1 MRSLLLVPLLFA
13 SLGLPCAA
21 DVTIAGYSLTRVA
34 NPVPSSASCS
44 LPDGDV
50 VTFDGQFIRR
60 WNADGSFE
68 DQLGFLAS
76 FVFPSFVRL
85 TPAGDAVIIGDSGSF
100 GPTPAGDLHHVALD
114 GSGVTFLGSVP
125 YNFDGKFLP
134 GGDLLVSAAPLNFGS
149 GTDLFRI
156 TLAPYSAT
164 VIGHVDGPSGPLA
177 VARNGDVFYGFQQDP
192 TVPNAPQDV
201 VRWSAGLVQSGT
213 FLSASNAVV
222 YATFAEPTSVL
233 EFEPVRERLVA
244 VENRYLGDHRI
255 RRVRPNGQV
264 SPILVEADEWIGGMR
279 FAFGPSAATFDA
291 YQPGDGIQLVYTTT
305 DFFSFD
311 DAVTVA
317 PARPTLAISGIGTL
331 GQGPVRFDLAG
342 GVPHGTALLT
352 YCPQTA
358 LFPVDQTYPLPQF
371 FLHTPFLLQAT
382 TRMQFLIPTDATGAA
397 TFTLWNPG
405 GLEGTYGWQFH
416 VGRPNGVQI
425 GSSNAAMF

>member
-1 MRSLLLVPLLFA
+1 MRSLLLVPFLVS
-13 SLGLPCAA
+13 SLGALAGA
-21 DVTIAGYSLTRVA
+21 DTTISGFALTRAV
-34 NPVPSSASCS
+34 NPVPSSAACS
-44 LPDGDV
+44 LPDGDFI
-50 VTFDGQFIRR
+50 TFDGQFIRR

-114 GSGVTFLGSVP
+114 GSGVTFLGSIP

-149 GTDLFRI
+149 GTDLFRV

-164 VIGHVDGPSGPLA
+164 VVGHVDGPSGPLA
-177 VARNGDVFYGFQQDP
+177 IARNGDVFYGFQQDP
-192 TVPNAPQDV
+192 TLPNAPQDI
-201 VRWSAGLVQSGT
+201 VRWSAGLLASGT
-213 FLSASNAVV
+213 FLDASNASV
-222 YATFAEPTSVL
+222 YTTFAEPTSVL

-279 FAFGPSAATFDA
+279 FAFGGSSATFDA
-291 YQPGDGIQLVYTTT
+291 YQPDDGIRLVYTTT

-311 DAVTVA
+311 DEVTVA
-317 PARPTLAISGIGTL
+317 PARPTLVVSGLGTT
-331 GQGPVRFDLAG
+331 GTGAVRFDLAG
-342 GVPHGTALLT
+342 GVPNGTALLT

-358 LFPVDQTYPLPQF
+358 LFPVEQTYPLPQF

-382 TRMQFLIPTDATGAA
+382 TRMQFLIPTDASGAA
-397 TFTLWNPG
+397 VLTLWNPG
-405 GLEGTYGWQFH
+405 GLVGQNGWQFH

-425 GSSNAAMF
+425 GSSNAVTF